1 MTNMKKR
8 IHEGPQAVDQS
19 LYTSVNFKDG
29 VVGSS
34 APSRDK
40 INPSLLADIEA
51 AAKKV
56 GITASVTTAV
66 SGHKSGS
73 RHSTGHAVDIAMVN
87 GQGFSSKADAEK
99 KGIYQAI
106 NSFVQALSSM
116 GYVINSESGNDK
128 AVLTFGFPN
137 HDNHIH
143 VSRKSDDG
151 ESTPSTTPQTTTPS
165 KPSKTDTSTTTKT
178 TSTDKSSPSS
188 TTSPGSDHGI
198 YNFLDTALD
207 PLKSMG
213 NAFSKKWDE
222 AMSKTQKESIDEETN
237 MINEEINRI
246 KQIMKS

>member
-1 MTNMKKR
+1 MRKE
-8 IHEGPQAVDQS
+8 IHEAPQSVNQS

-29 VVGSS
+29 VVGNST
-34 APSRDK
+34 PSRDK

-56 GITASVTTAV
+56 GVTVSVTTAV
-66 SGHKSGS
+66 TGHRAGS
-73 RHSTGHAVDIAMVN
+73 RHETGHAVDIAMVN
-87 GQGFSSKADAEK
+87 GLGFSSKADAEK

-116 GYVINSESGNDK
+116 GYVINTESGNDK

-137 HDNHIH
+137 HDNHVHI
-143 VSRKSDDG
+143 SRKSDNG
-151 ESTPSTTPQTTTPS
+151 ESTPSTTQTTTTPT
-165 KPSKTDTSTTTKT
+165 KTTKTNASTTTKT
-178 TSTDKSSPSS
+178 TTSPSS
-188 TTSPGSDHGI
+188 SSPGEDHGV
-198 YNFLDTALD
+198 YDFLDKALD

-213 NAFSKKWDE
+213 DAFSKKWDE

>member
-1 MTNMKKR
+1 MKKK
-8 IHEGPQAVDQS
+8 IHEAPQAVNQS
-19 LYTSVNFKDG
+19 LYTSINFKDG
-29 VVGSS
+29 VVGNS

-40 INPSLLADIEA
+40 INPSLLADVEA

-56 GITASVTTAV
+56 GINASVTTAV
-66 SGHKSGS
+66 TGHRAGS
-73 RHSTGHAVDIAMVN
+73 RHETGNAVDIAMIN
-87 GQGFSSKADAEK
+87 GLGFSSKADAEK

-106 NSFVQALSSM
+106 NSFVQALSTM

-143 VSRKSDDG
+143 ISRKSDNG
-151 ESTPSTTPQTTTPS
+151 ESTPTTTQTTTPT
-165 KPSKTDTSTTTKT
+165 KTNTTTTKT
-178 TSTDKSSPSS
+178 TTSPSS
-188 TTSPGSDHGI
+188 STSTGNDHGV

-213 NAFSKKWDE
+213 DALSKKWTE
-222 AMSKTQKESIDEETN
+222 AMSKTQKESIDDETN

>member
-1 MTNMKKR
+1 MKKR
-8 IHEGPQAVDQS
+8 IHEGPQAVNQS

-29 VVGSS
+29 VVGNST
-34 APSRDK
+34 PSRDN
-40 INPSLLADIEA
+40 INPSLLADVEA

-66 SGHKSGS
+66 TGHRAGS
-73 RHSTGHAVDIAMVN
+73 RHETGHAVDIAMIN

-137 HDNHIH
+137 HDNHVH

-151 ESTPSTTPQTTTPS
+151 ESTPSTTQTTTVPT
-165 KPSKTDTSTTTKT
+165 KTSKTDTSTTTKT
-178 TSTDKSSPSS
+178 TTSTDKSSSS
-188 TTSPGSDHGI
+188 PTSSPGSDHGI